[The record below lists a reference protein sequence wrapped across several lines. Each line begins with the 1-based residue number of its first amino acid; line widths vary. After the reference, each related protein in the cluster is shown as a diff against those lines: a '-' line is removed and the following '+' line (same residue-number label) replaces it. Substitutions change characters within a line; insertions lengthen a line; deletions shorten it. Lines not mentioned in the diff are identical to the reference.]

1 MLELAR
7 AILVVL
13 ADFLRLGVL
22 FLRSASDIRA
32 ENLSLRKQLA
42 AYIERGIR
50 PRQLDHAGRV
60 SLSVLTR
67 LFGWRDAI
75 VIVRPSTVI
84 RWHRLGWRIFWRW
97 KSRAG
102 DWDDSIENASIG

>member
-1 MLELAR
+1 MRRIAGCAPQIFVSHLRDVSAAGGHPIWHHAPMLELAR

-32 ENLSLRKQLA
+32 ENLAPRKQLA

-50 PRQLDHAGRV
+50 PRQLDHASRV
-60 SLSVLTR
+60 SLSVLAR
-67 LFGWRDAI
+67 LFSWRDAI
-75 VIVRPSTVI
+75 VI
-84 RWHRLGWRIFWRW
+84 
-97 KSRAG
+97 
-102 DWDDSIENASIG
+102 